1 MRFYRLPIPKHYYR
15 ACTNALP
22 AVIRAL
28 DHLIEDTNKLFDQSN
43 YRICRLTLGKCKDV
57 QHYGVEVV
65 DCLVKDENRM
75 ELQG

>member
-1 MRFYRLPIPKHYYR
+1 M
-15 ACTNALP
+15 
-22 AVIRAL
+22 IRAL